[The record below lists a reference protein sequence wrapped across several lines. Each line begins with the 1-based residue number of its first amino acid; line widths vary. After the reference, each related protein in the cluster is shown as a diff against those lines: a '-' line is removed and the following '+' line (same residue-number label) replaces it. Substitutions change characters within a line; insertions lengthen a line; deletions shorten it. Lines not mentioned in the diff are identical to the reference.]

1 MLSGI
6 AAGIFI
12 ITFTYL
18 GSYNLLQ
25 YYFSTSGYFRDIE
38 ISRVQELQKYVTNN
52 EISTSNAKKL
62 RKWAKKRNILEFTI
76 FREDWI
82 IFDFSHTEEILP
94 GGIKANNP
102 RHQSYYTVTFKDGE
116 ADVYIYEGHDKK
128 YYSTLFVISVVIG
141 FVVCFGIFI
150 SNIQEDIKYI
160 KQLKEEIGIIS
171 NGNLDKTVTIKG
183 DDELF
188 QLAYGLDKMRKKLNE
203 KEQLEKEMRMAQEKL
218 VLGMSHDLRTPLTG
232 LLTYMEIL
240 KKQEREG
247 KVNKEFID
255 KAYDKILL
263 IKTLS
268 DQMFEYFLIDSNKEV
283 ELEDCEEVSSAL
295 GDYLSEIY
303 ALLECSGFSVDIKK
317 LEWKPLLIQINTD
330 YMGRILNNIIS
341 NFEKYADKNKDVLI
355 GSIYQQDWICIFIEN
370 SIAAPNRYVEGT
382 GIGLKNVELM
392 MKRMRGK
399 FEKEISE
406 ETFLIKLYFPICKNA

>member
-25 YYFSTSGYFRDIE
+25 YYFSTSGYFRDTE

-116 ADVYIYEGHDKK
+116 ADVYIYEGYDKK

-188 QLAYGLDKMRKKLNE
+188 QLAYGLDKMRKN
-203 KEQLEKEMRMAQEKL
+203 
-218 VLGMSHDLRTPLTG
+218 
-232 LLTYMEIL
+232 
-240 KKQEREG
+240 
-247 KVNKEFID
+247 
-255 KAYDKILL
+255 
-263 IKTLS
+263 
-268 DQMFEYFLIDSNKEV
+268 
-283 ELEDCEEVSSAL
+283 
-295 GDYLSEIY
+295 
-303 ALLECSGFSVDIKK
+303 
-317 LEWKPLLIQINTD
+317 
-330 YMGRILNNIIS
+330 
-341 NFEKYADKNKDVLI
+341 
-355 GSIYQQDWICIFIEN
+355 
-370 SIAAPNRYVEGT
+370 
-382 GIGLKNVELM
+382 
-392 MKRMRGK
+392 
-399 FEKEISE
+399 
-406 ETFLIKLYFPICKNA
+406 